1 MKFADALKP
10 AAVDDGR
17 EVWSTAKVNKVV
29 HAMEQGYQVKNPF
42 YESKPE
48 WRQGN
53 IVFEYTPYELDE
65 IRKCARDIVY
75 FANTYCQVMTD
86 EGYQKITLRDYQEET
101 LRTYQQQRFV
111 IFLSARQTGKTIVTG
126 IFLTWFMLFHFDKN
140 TMLVS
145 NKGETSKEIITKI
158 KAIMEGLP
166 FFLKPGVIK
175 KDVMSMVFDNR
186 CTILASTT
194 TKKTGIGFTIH
205 LLFMD
210 EFAHVASNI
219 KDMFYQNIFPTLS
232 SSKISRIIITST
244 PNGRELFH
252 TLYSDAIATPKR
264 NTYTAIKVDWWQV
277 PGRDDQWKKDQ
288 IANLGSEE
296 AFNEQYG
303 CSFDMSSSLL
313 LGAAELRRIKEAA
326 REYLVKEFDALND
339 LQLDYSAFRW
349 DPSFDE
355 SLLRDPKEHFLVT
368 LDLAEGVGRDYSV
381 INVFRVTSIP
391 KEDMERVVSP
401 GSIMEYFGVQQVGVF
416 RHNRYAVEDVAKVLY
431 ALMVRIVNPDN
442 VRLVM
447 EANIYGNEMVK
458 DLLSIYPSDNHF
470 DEGTIVKFKHRLEA
484 KDKKFGFK
492 FNEASKKVYCEKT
505 RRLISTGR
513 LVVTDRKTI
522 DEFQYFSRRPNGT
535 YSATAGNDDLCMSVV
550 LASAYFD
557 SLDYSEVVMEVADG
571 IDREAL
577 EYIEGKVDGVDSFSG
592 DADPTGLGGEDLPGA
607 GPVIDKDFL
616 DMF

>member
-1 MKFADALKP
+1 MKFADALKGP
-10 AAVDDGR
+10 VDAGNR
-17 EVWSTAKVNKVV
+17 EVWTTAKVDKVL
-29 HAMEQGYQVKNPF
+29 HAIEQGYEVKNPF
-42 YESKPE
+42 YEGKPE

-53 IVFEYTPYELDE
+53 IVFEYTQHELEE

-75 FANTYCQVMTD
+75 FANTYCYVMTD
-86 EGYQKITLRDYQEET
+86 DGYQKITLRDYQVDT
-101 LRTYQQQRFV
+101 LRTYQKQRFV

-194 TKKTGIGFTIH
+194 TAKTGIGFTIH

-210 EFAHVASNI
+210 EFAHVRANI
-219 KDMFYQNIFPTLS
+219 KNLFYQNIFPTLS

-244 PNGRELFH
+244 PNGYDLFH

-303 CSFDMSSSLL
+303 CSFDMSSALL
-313 LGAAELRRIKEAA
+313 LGAAELRRIKEGS

-339 LQLDYSAFRW
+339 LRLDYSAFRW
-349 DPSFDE
+349 DPTFDE
-355 SLLRDPKEHFLVT
+355 ALLRDPKEHFLVT

-381 INVFRVTSIP
+381 INLFRVTSIP
-391 KEDMERVVSP
+391 KEDMEKVTSP

-416 RHNRYAVEDVAKVLY
+416 RHNKYAVEDVAKLLY
-431 ALMVRIVNPDN
+431 VLMVKVLNPDN

-458 DLLSIYPSDNHF
+458 DLLGIYPSDNHF

-484 KDKKFGFK
+484 KDKKHGFK

-513 LVVTDRKTI
+513 LVVTDMKTA

-535 YSATAGNDDLCMSVV
+535 YSATVGNDDLCMSVV
-550 LASAYFD
+550 LASTFFD
-557 SLDYSEVVMEVADG
+557 SLDYSETVMEVADG
-571 IDREAL
+571 IDPASL
-577 EYIEGKVDGVDSFSG
+577 NYIEDAVDGVDSFSG
-592 DADPTGLGGEDLPGA
+592 DSDAAGLGGGDNPIH
-607 GPVIDKDFL
+607 IDKDFL